1 MKTRRLILLG
11 AVFATCFISTAQ
23 AQYNAR
29 RLTRRIAPQ
38 GAQQQANPAQ
48 QAQTNAPAAQPPGPA
63 PATAAVQPVVRPAVV
78 RPQVDPEEAKAAREK
93 ADKKALEFQK
103 KRAEEGSDSAQYE
116 LGVRYLKGDG
126 VVKDEGTARKW
137 LAMSSKSGYGPA
149 TRKLEE
155 LDKANDQP
163 PADPKP
169 TTASPAPK
177 REPAQADKK

>member
-1 MKTRRLILLG
+1 MKTRRLIFLG
-11 AVFATCFISTAQ
+11 AVFTALLISTAQ

-29 RLTRRIAPQ
+29 RLTRRIGPQVAQPPAP
-38 GAQQQANPAQ
+38 
-48 QAQTNAPAAQPPGPA
+48 QAQTNTAAQLPA
-63 PATAAVQPVVRPAVV
+63 PATPTPAVTPPAPPPPRVVRP
-78 RPQVDPEEAKAAREK
+78 PIDPEEAKAAREK

-116 LGVRYLKGDG
+116 LGIRYLKGDG

-155 LDKANDQP
+155 LDKSNDQP
-163 PADPKP
+163 PVEAK
-169 TTASPAPK
+169 TVKAEGK
-177 REPAQADKK
+177 

>member
-1 MKTRRLILLG
+1 MKTRHLILVG
-11 AVFATCFISTAQ
+11 ALFTAYVVPTAH

-38 GAQQQANPAQ
+38 VAQPQVQQPAQ
-48 QAQTNAPAAQPPGPA
+48 VQTNASVQPTVPA
-63 PATAAVQPVVRPAVV
+63 PANQSASVQPPPRPVVRP
-78 RPQVDPEEAKAAREK
+78 PIDPEEAKAAREK

-116 LGVRYLKGDG
+116 LGIRYLKGDG
-126 VVKDEGTARKW
+126 VVKDEGTARHW

-155 LDKANDQP
+155 LDKAGDQP
-163 PADPKP
+163 APTDAKPVPAADAKP
-169 TTASPAPK
+169 
-177 REPAQADKK
+177 